1 MIFRKGVR
9 HMEYNAGKTKTA
21 QVIDS
26 GDIGNVEIRLKY
38 AKHEL
43 ELPDDYTVIIVPKY
57 Q

>member
-1 MIFRKGVR
+1 MA
-9 HMEYNAGKTKTA
+9 YNAGKTKTA

-26 GDIGNVEIRLKY
+26 RDIGNVEIRLKY

-43 ELPDDYTVIIVPKY
+43 EPADDYTVIIVPKY

>member
-1 MIFRKGVR
+1 
-9 HMEYNAGKTKTA
+9 MEYNAGKTKTA

-43 ELPDDYTVIIVPKY
+43 ELPNDYTVIIVPKY